1 MGHTTASA
9 SSQQHHTQSVAPL
22 RDPTTSD
29 TTHMPTHTHDTWTK
43 FTSLVHEAGH
53 STTMTV
59 KQCGDEPAMDSTPT
73 IGEMDVLPPTPEMS
87 SLSHKTS
94 PPKSI
99 IRDLYIISPVQVKWI
114 PNNPISNAVPSLF
127 LKSCP
132 HTSFHQPKGPQAQAQ
147 DQVLKHKRIHS
158 QSLTPIFH
166 LSAQTHFPT
175 FASPHQ
181 L

>member
-1 MGHTTASA
+1 
-9 SSQQHHTQSVAPL
+9 
-22 RDPTTSD
+22 
-29 TTHMPTHTHDTWTK
+29 
-43 FTSLVHEAGH
+43 
-53 STTMTV
+53 MTV
-59 KQCGDEPAMDSTPT
+59 EQCGDEPATNNTPT
-73 IGEMDVLPPTPEMS
+73 IGEMDFLPPTPKMS

-99 IRDLYIISPVQVKWI
+99 IRDLYIISPVQVKWT
-114 PNNPISNAVPSLF
+114 PNNPISSAVPSPF

-147 DQVLKHKRIHS
+147 AQVLKHKRIHS

-175 FASPHQ
+175 FALPHQ